1 MSWESWFLSV
11 YEHVAASAATSDFKP
26 PFLSFARSVRPS
38 GASVVASAIEDDLS
52 SYATSDAREA
62 MTSQSDALTDG
73 ESSISTESSAISSVS
88 QRIGTPSAHS
98 FGPPPAQRMGTPSA
112 HSFGPPTAQ
121 R

>member
-52 SYATSDAREA
+52 SYATSDASEA
-62 MTSQSDALTDG
+62 MMSQSDALTGG
-73 ESSISTESSAISSVS
+73 ESNILVESSAIS
-88 QRIGTPSAHS
+88 
-98 FGPPPAQRMGTPSA
+98 FGPPNAQRMGTPA
-112 HSFGPPTAQ
+112 HSFGTPTAK